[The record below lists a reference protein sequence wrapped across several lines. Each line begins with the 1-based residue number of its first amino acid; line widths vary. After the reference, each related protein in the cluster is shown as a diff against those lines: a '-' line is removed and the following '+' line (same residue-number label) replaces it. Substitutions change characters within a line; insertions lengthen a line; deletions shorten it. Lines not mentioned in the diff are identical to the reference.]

1 MHQIAPFIL
10 RHDLLKDLHMIVNGL
25 SETQLDITDRA
36 TQYGDGCFTT
46 MLVKDGKV
54 EYWDAHLT
62 RLQSTCE
69 RLFISSINWGELTLH
84 VSELAKQQT
93 LGVLKVLISR
103 GSGGRGYSP
112 EGANTPV
119 YIVSQHSF
127 PAHYQDWQRKGIEL
141 NISSITLAKQPLL
154 AGLKHLNRLEQ
165 VLIKHELANDAFQDC
180 LVLDTDDVIVESS
193 VGNVFWYGEN
203 AWHTPALNFSGV
215 EGVMRN
221 QVMAYLSAN
230 QVPIHQCRE
239 GLNSIQSASEVFV
252 CNSLMGI
259 VPVSAIEFSDGHRA
273 YYLSEKTR
281 DLQNGVMNY

>member
-1 MHQIAPFIL
+1 
-10 RHDLLKDLHMIVNGL
+10 MIVNG
-25 SETQLDITDRA
+25 SSATQLAITDRA

-46 MLVKDGKV
+46 MLVRDGKV

-69 RLFISSINWGELTLH
+69 RLLISSINWDELALH
-84 VSELAKQQT
+84 VSALAEQKT

-119 YIVSQHSF
+119 YIVSQHPF
-127 PAHYQDWQRKGIEL
+127 PAHYQDWQQKGIEL
-141 NISSITLAKQPLL
+141 NVSTITLAKQPLL

-165 VLIKHELANDAFQDC
+165 VLIKHELANDAFHDC
-180 LVLDTDDVIVESS
+180 LVLDTDDVIVETS
-193 VGNVFWYGEN
+193 VGNIFWYCEN
-203 AWHTPALNFSGV
+203 AWHTPSLNFSGV

-221 QVMAYLSAN
+221 HIIHYLGST
-230 QVPIHQCRE
+230 QVPIHECRE
-239 GLNSIQSASEVFV
+239 GLDTIQSASEVFV

-273 YYLSEKTR
+273 YYLNEKTR